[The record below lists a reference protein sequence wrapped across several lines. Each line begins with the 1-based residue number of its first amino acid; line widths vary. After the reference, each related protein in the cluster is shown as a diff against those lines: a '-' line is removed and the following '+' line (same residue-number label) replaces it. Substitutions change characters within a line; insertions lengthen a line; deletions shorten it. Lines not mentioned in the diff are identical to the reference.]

1 MASLAQQLRIIEN
14 RLRSKYVK
22 NAMQKEVSEE
32 SRDLTVEHL
41 VNDVYDAYKSQY
53 DRQYDMGG
61 LADEDNILTTMI
73 NDVTLKI
80 EDVRR
85 DEKTNRLVAPIVEY
99 SKGYWSEEL
108 DDTIGKRPFIE
119 NTAKELRNGK
129 ARNALLRGLKRQGVN
144 CK

>member
-1 MASLAQQLRIIEN
+1 LASLAQQLRIIEN

-80 EDVRR
+80 EDVR
-85 DEKTNRLVAPIVEY
+85 
-99 SKGYWSEEL
+99 GYWSEEL